1 MCMNCWYPLTH
12 HLYLHHS
19 GLKCLNCSWCV
30 WCLHCEPSPP
40 STSSSLPLLHVCP
53 PLHRLSLCIH
63 HLFVWS
69 LLSSLCFLLSFF
81 HLFVFPHLSS
91 LFLLFPLHPC
101 LISSS
106 IFLLPSP
113 PSSSCPSS
121 ITVHTLTLVVLS
133 FVPPSPGSQRW
144 SAAHLEPR
152 GGSESHASGRTWGS
166 SCPRFSPPVPLPQP
180 PHPPPHGDR
189 FHGDSHH
196 ASHGT
201 GKWRQ
206 QQWVRPEASVLP
218 LSTPWRQWPHEPD
231 LVPWGLGVS
240 LLKPRLV
247 LFLQWSLTAAP
258 GRGHGRVIPDWQ
270 PKYPIRRT
278 RRRKR
283 RKQSVKGAL
292 RI

>member
-63 HLFVWS
+63 HLFVIS
-69 LLSSLCFLLSFF
+69 LEFLSSFCLSTFIFPLPPFSSPPLSHFFL
-81 HLFVFPHLSS
+81 HLSPS
-91 LFLLFPLHPC
+91 LSTLVLMSFLHHCPHSYPC
-101 LISSS
+101 LPL
-106 IFLLPSP
+106 FRPS
-113 PSSSCPSS
+113 
-121 ITVHTLTLVVLS
+121 
-133 FVPPSPGSQRW
+133 SPGSQRW